1 MRDARGVGMAPVHI
15 RFGGYQPPA
24 SVHSRAAE
32 VLGETLARRL
42 GDRLRFDLDGNIVAA
57 GHKAA
62 ELLTMVEGGELTMCY
77 FSTSYLAARV
87 PEFGLLDLPFTIDSR
102 DHAYRVLDG
111 PLGPL
116 LAERLRAATGF
127 RLLGLWDNGFR
138 HLSNAVRPIRS
149 PADCAGLRIRT
160 LFSELHGR
168 VFGLL
173 GFEPVALD
181 VKDLVAAVRSGAI
194 DAQDNPLTNIYNF
207 GIHEHHRHIT
217 LSRHFFGAAAL
228 LCNGAAYDAWPEA
241 VRLAVVQAVAEAT
254 AAQRRFAAAE
264 DDDVLAKLAGPGNDV
279 ISLSDGER
287 ARFAAAVAPLVD
299 EQRRAFGSKLFGY
312 LQ

>member
-1 MRDARGVGMAPVHI
+1 MSPVHI

-24 SVHSRAAE
+24 SVHSRA
-32 VLGETLARRL
+32 VHVFGEALARRL
-42 GDRLRFDLDGNIVAA
+42 GDRLRFDLDGDIVAA

-62 ELLTMVEGGELTMCY
+62 DLLTMVEGGALTMCY

-87 PEFGLLDLPFTIDSR
+87 PEFGLLDLPFTINDR

-111 PLGPL
+111 PLGRR
-116 LAERLRAATGF
+116 LADRLRAATGY

-138 HLSNAVRPIRS
+138 HLSNAVRPIRT

-168 VFGLL
+168 VFALL

-228 LCNGAAYDAWPEA
+228 LCHDASHASWPGA
-241 VRLAVVQAVAEAT
+241 VRRAVAQAAAEAT
-254 AAQRRFAAAE
+254 VAQRRFAAAE
-264 DDDVLAKLAGPGNDV
+264 DDEVLAKLAGPRNDV
-279 ISLSDGER
+279 IRLSDGER

-299 EQRRAFGSKLFGY
+299 EQRRAFGSELFGY

>member
-1 MRDARGVGMAPVHI
+1 MAPVHI

-32 VLGETLARRL
+32 VFGEALARRL
-42 GDRLRFDLDGNIVAA
+42 GDRLRFDLDGDIVAA

-62 ELLTMVEGGELTMCY
+62 ELLTMVEDGALTMCY

-87 PEFGLLDLPFTIDSR
+87 PEFGLLDLPFTINDR

-111 PLGPL
+111 PLARR
-116 LAERLRAATGF
+116 LAEKLRAATGY

-138 HLSNAVRPIRS
+138 HLSNAVRPIRT

-168 VFGLL
+168 AFALL

-181 VKDLVAAVRSGAI
+181 VKDLVAGVRSGAI

-217 LSRHFFGAAAL
+217 LTRHFFGAAAL
-228 LCNGAAYDAWPEA
+228 LCHDASYASWPDA
-241 VRLAVVQAVAEAT
+241 VRRAVRQAAAEAT
-254 AAQRRFAAAE
+254 VAQRRFAAAE
-264 DDDVLAKLAGPGNDV
+264 DDEVLAKLAGPRNDI

-287 ARFAAAVAPLVD
+287 ALFAAAVAPLVD
-299 EQRRAFGSKLFGY
+299 EQRRAFGSELFGY